1 MLLKNKLINMEK
13 KNSQSGFRE
22 GSNYF
27 GKKAAISS
35 CVVNIQHI
43 LYIQYFLELLIIHLV
58 FKKTRWKKKTWTH
71 KLYFNCY
78 QCMQDSETKKKTH
91 TYTHFTTNQHLKS
104 NQQVYLHIL
113 WLKACHY
120 VVVCARGLHCH
131 VSTLPGHLPLT
142 KANSAKGVISMGS
155 PPTPIIKVTDLQT
168 ENEST

>member
-43 LYIQYFLELLIIHLV
+43 LYIQYFPELLITFGV
-58 FKKTRWKKKTWTH
+58 QENQVNKKTRTY

-78 QCMQDSETKKKTH
+78 QCMQDS
-91 TYTHFTTNQHLKS
+91 
-104 NQQVYLHIL
+104 
-113 WLKACHY
+113 
-120 VVVCARGLHCH
+120 
-131 VSTLPGHLPLT
+131 
-142 KANSAKGVISMGS
+142 
-155 PPTPIIKVTDLQT
+155 
-168 ENEST
+168 